1 MASDPQS
8 TESDSNRNAL
18 PFEPK
23 RRKASTPKNP
33 KKPPSRPT
41 AKATPAKRGRRSSI
55 GIPDAVNK
63 RMIRRMAAFCGI
75 PTALGVSTFFGSYL
89 AVING
94 VDLPNAVV
102 LLTSLG
108 FFGIGVLGLSYGA
121 LSTSW
126 DEDKVGGLLGIDEFQ
141 VNFKRMAAAWRPEN
155 QGSDGSDP

>member
-1 MASDPQS
+1 MASDPKS
-8 TESDSNRNAL
+8 IESDSNRNAL

-23 RRKASTPKNP
+23 RRKASMPKAP

-41 AKATPAKRGRRSSI
+41 AQAPPKKRGRRSSI

-63 RMIRRMAAFCGI
+63 RMIRRMATFCGI

-102 LLTSLG
+102 FLISLG

-126 DEDKVGGLLGIDEFQ
+126 DEEKVGGILGIDEFR
-141 VNFKRMAAAWRPEN
+141 VNFKRMAAAWKPEN
-155 QGSDGSDP
+155 KESDTSDP